1 MAFVTLFFSI
11 GFAFL
16 IALFAVQNSAVVN
29 VNLLTWNIEA
39 SLVLVILGAASL
51 GFLTALSL
59 QIYAQ
64 MKLRYQLYKVR
75 GQVKQ
80 LEEELATAKQAL
92 ATQTE
97 QNSTSGQQEASS
109 AVTVTKEEN

>member
-1 MAFVTLFFSI
+1 MAFVTLLFSI

-59 QIYAQ
+59 QILNQKKEFSLFNEQKNNYS
-64 MKLRYQLYKVR
+64 RRQLGYR
-75 GQVKQ
+75 
-80 LEEELATAKQAL
+80 
-92 ATQTE
+92 
-97 QNSTSGQQEASS
+97 
-109 AVTVTKEEN
+109 